1 MFRMSEINKKTS
13 ELQKSF
19 KIKVPYLTIKENME
33 IEYENLSKTLKI
45 PGFRPGKVPLS
56 FVRNKYFKEVIN
68 KTCERLI
75 QEEGNKNF
83 EKKKYRLAFQPKV
96 KLLSELKE
104 NTDLEAEFNFEVL
117 PEFKLLDFNTMTI
130 KKYTSTIS
138 ENDIDNVLNKL
149 RNENKTFKRAEPNR
163 IARKNDRLIIS
174 YKGFVGE
181 EQFKGGTAENQI
193 IDLGNNSYLP
203 EFEKNLIGKKVKD
216 NFEINIVFPSDY
228 HADNLKNK
236 KARFEITVNEI
247 SIPEDLKDDTQLA
260 TKLGAKNIVE
270 LREKIKNELSRYS
283 EELSFAIIKNQI
295 IKNITSH
302 YKFELPPTLVAR
314 EEEII
319 KRNFT
324 KGKDDKKNEDDK
336 NNKKILHEAENKVKI
351 GIVLSEIGIKFKIN
365 VTSQEIEN
373 ELARICLQYPGKE
386 KEIVEFYKNNPS
398 QMNSLKSP
406 IFENKVIK
414 LISEKAKTINEEIT
428 SEELNSKIISIEKEM
443 NSLKS

>member
-1 MFRMSEINKKTS
+1 
-13 ELQKSF
+13 
-19 KIKVPYLTIKENME
+19 ME
-33 IEYENLSKTLKI
+33 IILYLSLK
-45 PGFRPGKVPLS
+45 K
-56 FVRNKYFKEVIN
+56 
-68 KTCERLI
+68 
-75 QEEGNKNF
+75 
-83 EKKKYRLAFQPKV
+83 
-96 KLLSELKE
+96 
-104 NTDLEAEFNFEVL
+104 FNW
-117 PEFKLLDFNTMTI
+117 
-130 KKYTSTIS
+130 
-138 ENDIDNVLNKL
+138 
-149 RNENKTFKRAEPNR
+149 
-163 IARKNDRLIIS
+163 
-174 YKGFVGE
+174 
-181 EQFKGGTAENQI
+181 
-193 IDLGNNSYLP
+193 
-203 EFEKNLIGKKVKD
+203 KKVKD

-236 KARFEITVNEI
+236 KARFEITVNVMTF
-247 SIPEDLKDDTQLA
+247 PEDLKDDTQLA

-270 LREKIKNELSRYS
+270 LREKIKNDLSRYS

-324 KGKDDKKNEDDK
+324 KGKADKKNEDDK

-414 LISEKAKTINEEIT
+414 LISEKAKTINEKLPQRNLIQ
-428 SEELNSKIISIEKEM
+428 K
-443 NSLKS
+443 